1 MNEPMKHSLQLFT
14 LSKEQSACPIIP
26 ELIHLGMT
34 LYQLKPLT
42 DTIQLTMSTCYGK
55 RVIINSDDT
64 PINRLSCSDFIEIV
78 DYDPVRN
85 ILLFIGP
92 KSPHDITP
100 LHWIIHHAKP
110 EIVSLVILH
119 DETNSLQVSRTLCQ
133 TISNGKTLVDTAKTI
148 LRALQK
154 KPIIVIENKGV
165 LITGDSPERIKE
177 TIYQCLEKR
186 Q

>member
-1 MNEPMKHSLQLFT
+1 MNEPKKHSLQLFT
-14 LSKEQSACPIIP
+14 LSKEESTCPIIP

-42 DTIQLTMSTCYGK
+42 ENIQLTMSTCYGK
-55 RVIINSDDT
+55 RVIINNADT
-64 PINRLSCSDFIEIV
+64 PINRLACSDFIEIV

-92 KSPHDITP
+92 KSPHDFTP

-110 EIVSLVILH
+110 EVVSLVLIH
-119 DETNSLQVSRTLCQ
+119 DENNYLQFSRTICQ

-148 LRALQK
+148 LKSLQK
-154 KPIIVIENKGV
+154 KQIIIIENRGL
-165 LITGDSPERIKE
+165 LIAGESLEKIKE
-177 TIYQCLEKR
+177 TIYQCLEKK

>member
-1 MNEPMKHSLQLFT
+1 MNEPKKHSLQLFT
-14 LSKEQSACPIIP
+14 LSKEESTCPIIP
-26 ELIHLGMT
+26 ELIQLGMA

-55 RVIINSDDT
+55 RVIINTADT
-64 PINRLSCSDFIEIV
+64 PINRLACSDFIEIV

-92 KSPHDITP
+92 KPPYDITP

-110 EIVSLVILH
+110 EIVSLVILL
-119 DETNSLQVSRTLCQ
+119 DETNSLQFSRTICQ
-133 TISNGKTLVDTAKTI
+133 TISNGKTLFDTAKTI

-154 KPIIVIENKGV
+154 RPIIVIENKGV
-165 LITGDSPERIKE
+165 LITGDSLEKIKE
-177 TIYQCLEKR
+177 TIYQCLEKKK
-186 Q
+186 